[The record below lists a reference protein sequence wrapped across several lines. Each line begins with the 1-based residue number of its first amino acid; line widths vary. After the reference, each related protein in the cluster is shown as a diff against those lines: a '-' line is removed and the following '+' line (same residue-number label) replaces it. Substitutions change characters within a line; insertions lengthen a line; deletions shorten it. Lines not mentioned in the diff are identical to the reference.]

1 MHIRSPGKIMD
12 ISVST
17 FEALSQVGVAKINT
31 KNIGELE
38 ASYRLTVCIYLLI
51 ELTTLLFLMLC
62 CQLIFH
68 FTRIIQDQI
77 PCGIIIHAPRQCFL
91 IL

>member
-1 MHIRSPGKIMD
+1 MLFNSGEILNAYHFHIRSPGKIMD
-12 ISVST
+12 IRVST

-38 ASYRLTVCIYLLI
+38 ASYRLTVCIY
-51 ELTTLLFLMLC
+51 FS
-62 CQLIFH
+62 
-68 FTRIIQDQI
+68 RIIQDQI
-77 PCGIIIHAPRQCFL
+77 PCSIIIHAPRQCFL